1 MRPELRRIKSNGRST
16 LGIHGRGET
25 MNNVSASLDVA
36 SSYMDPLSHIEYLV
50 EGIDILPWPISE
62 PEENLVIKIQ

>member
-1 MRPELRRIKSNGRST
+1 
-16 LGIHGRGET
+16 
-25 MNNVSASLDVA
+25 MNNLSASLDVA
-36 SSYMDPLSHIEYLV
+36 SRYMDPLSHIEYLV